1 MMPKPEA
8 KSKFY
13 IWLTT
18 DPDKREPHTKKELAG
33 ILDVTEQTLIEWEKP
48 FRRNHQTDEQR
59 FKNVLD
65 TLYEQAVEGKKTTA
79 AELYLKA
86 TGRLV
91 DKSEQKVSL
100 EINADQLERARK
112 EAETRVREEV
122 KRLNCGVVS
131 VPDESSV
138 LLQ

>member
-48 FRRNHQTDEQR
+48 FRRNHQTDDQR

-91 DKSEQKVSL
+91 DKSESKVSFEL
-100 EINADQLERARK
+100 NADKLDEARRK
-112 EAETRVREEV
+112 AEARVRGETN
-122 KRLNCGVVS
+122 RLIGGADGL
-131 VPDESSV
+131 PDESV
-138 LLQ
+138 ILLQ